1 MISIKQED
9 FNDNYE
15 LFVKLCEITSEPLK
29 LVKEGASDLIV
40 MNAEAF
46 DRRRK
51 MLDLREKLLRYNDD
65 EPLGTKGI
73 SLEELGK
80 YINDSKAINQNNF
93 CVHNYFTAMKI

>member
-1 MISIKQED
+1 
-9 FNDNYE
+9 
-15 LFVKLCEITSEPLK
+15 
-29 LVKEGASDLIV
+29 

-80 YINDSKAINQNNF
+80 YINELESDKSK
-93 CVHNYFTAMKI
+93 

>member
-80 YINDSKAINQNNF
+80 YINELESDKSK
-93 CVHNYFTAMKI
+93 